1 MKTEKIAICLFLI
14 YRIVSGS
21 VTNNFRK
28 YVHTGDNKFEND
40 IMAKTKKNIIKLKIK
55 FNLK

>member
-1 MKTEKIAICLFLI
+1 MKTEKIVICLFLI

-40 IMAKTKKNIIKLKIK
+40 IMAKTKKKYN
-55 FNLK
+55 